1 MKRHLLFV
9 VTSDPRSSA
18 RPAEA
23 IRIAAG
29 VGAWKQVGILLSLH
43 GAAAL
48 ALSEAP
54 EELVDADH
62 FIQYVPLVREL
73 GRPVYVQKGN
83 PFLSALGQP
92 ACPFQELTDIE
103 LAGLAAKC
111 DYVAR
116 F

>member
-1 MKRHLLFV
+1 MSRSILFV

-29 VGAWKQVGILLSLH
+29 VGAWKQVDVRLLLH

-48 ALSEAP
+48 ALGESP
-54 EELVDADH
+54 EEWVDADH
-62 FIQYVPLVREL
+62 FIQYLPIIRDL
-73 GRPVYVQKGN
+73 GRPVYLEKGN
-83 PFLSALGQP
+83 AFLNLLGQP
-92 ACPFQELTDIE
+92 ICPIQELTQTE
-103 LAGLAAKC
+103 LATLTAQC
-111 DYVAR
+111 EYVTR

>member
-1 MKRHLLFV
+1 MSRSLLFV
-9 VTSDPRSSA
+9 VSSDPRSSA

-29 VGAWKQVGILLSLH
+29 VGAWKQVEILLSLH

-48 ALSEAP
+48 ALSESP

-62 FIQYVPLVREL
+62 FIQYLPIVREL
-73 GRPVYVQKGN
+73 GGAVYVQKDS

-92 ACPFQELTDIE
+92 ACPFQELTDTE
-103 LAGLAAKC
+103 LAGVAAQC
-111 DYVAR
+111 DYVTR